1 MMKIFLRFTSSEPPK
16 PVETIFIENSIP
28 RRIETLS
35 IFSTPEWISA
45 TCACGNP
52 ATVMVKINDDIP
64 MPKCQKCADRLW
76 EEAVRQTR
84 LKRETRL
91 VHSRRGK
98 FEWSPDGERWYSVRK
113 DKIKLTKSIGQVTE
127 KEYEQ
132 FFERL
137 YNGETIS
144 CMAEYNKDEKMLI
157 IHWESTL

>member
-1 MMKIFLRFTSSEPPK
+1 MKIFLRFTSSEPPK

-28 RRIETLS
+28 HRIEILS

-132 FFERL
+132 LFERL
-137 YNGETIS
+137 YIGETIS